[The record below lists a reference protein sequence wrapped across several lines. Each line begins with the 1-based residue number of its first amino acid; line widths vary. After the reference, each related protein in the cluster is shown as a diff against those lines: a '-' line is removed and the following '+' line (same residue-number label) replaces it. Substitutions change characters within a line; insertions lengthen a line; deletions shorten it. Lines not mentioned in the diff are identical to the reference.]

1 MYCFE
6 VKYSHFMFIILYNFI
21 LYCFENLFCVMCGRT
36 VLIIWNDDSIPL
48 CCTCL
53 AVNFFVDHSL
63 ILTESCLSSYLTFHG
78 ICCKIFVYE
87 FRAVFTF
94 KVSMSRFDFCL
105 TTSNIKVSST
115 IPFVNCKSFT

>member
-6 VKYSHFMFIILYNFI
+6 VKYSHPMYIILYNFI
-21 LYCFENLFCVMCGRT
+21 LYCFKKSFYVMCCRT
-36 VLIIWNDDSIPL
+36 VLIIWNVDSIPL

-53 AVNFFVDHSL
+53 AVHFFVDHSL
-63 ILTESCLSSYLTFHG
+63 ISTESCLSSDLTFNG
-78 ICCKIFVYE
+78 TYCKLFLYE
-87 FRAVFTF
+87 FRAVFAF

-115 IPFVNCKSFT
+115 FPFVNCESFT